1 MSAPRRAARPAALAP
16 VLALLGLAACGP
28 GLARRPL
35 VVELEGLSARADTL
49 VVKMFPEST
58 GQTCQG
64 VSVRTAPSLGA
75 PHFAQWTR
83 GGGERRLELPEID
96 DERLT
101 LIAYGLRTGE
111 AIQFA
116 CREVSF
122 SDIGEL
128 DIGVLVLTLSRR
140 VD

>member
-1 MSAPRRAARPAALAP
+1 VGRPP
-16 VLALLGLAACGP
+16 HPGVL
-28 GLARRPL
+28 
-35 VVELEGLSARADTL
+35 D
-49 VVKMFPEST
+49 
-58 GQTCQG
+58 
-64 VSVRTAPSLGA
+64 
-75 PHFAQWTR
+75 
-83 GGGERRLELPEID
+83 LPD

-128 DIGVLVLTLSRR
+128 DTGVLVLTLSRR